1 MVLQLIVEWRFGT
14 LSLCDKKSSIVF
26 MIHSAPQQPKESAAR
41 HIREHC
47 ILLDSSSKRSLPDV
61 YFPKDLTLHLT
72 WQANE

>member
-14 LSLCDKKSSIVF
+14 LSLCDKMSLIVF
-26 MIHSAPQQPKESAAR
+26 VIHSAPQQPKDSAAR

-47 ILLDSSSKRSLPDV
+47 TPDV

-72 WQANE
+72 